1 MQNILLTLKK
11 VIKYF
16 TPPIVFALK
25 HKLLDG
31 GNVNHF
37 RGDFLTWDEAKIK
50 TEGYDSKR
58 LLHKIIDAN
67 REVNKLDSNKFER
80 DSIIFDTPQLLPSL
94 NSYLLLAYALH
105 KSSSN
110 FTVLDFGGS
119 LGTVY
124 RQFKYFTKGNIKIK
138 WVIVEQTEIVNVGND
153 EFKNDELSF
162 LDTNSWKPSQLSVD
176 LIIVSSVLEF
186 CEEPEKIINKFK
198 NTNAKYLILDRT
210 PMWGGGRNVLTICTA
225 AKYIS
230 GSYPCWIFSEPR
242 IKYLLTQHWEIIGEW
257 DALDSDI
264 VFSRGKAKYKGQCWK
279 KRPTT

>member
-1 MQNILLTLKK
+1 MQNILLMLKR

-25 HKLLDG
+25 HKLSNR

-37 RGDFLTWDEAKIK
+37 RGDFLTWDEAKIQ

-67 REVNKLDSNKFER
+67 RKVKLDSNKFER
-80 DSIIFDTPQLLPSL
+80 DSIIFSTPQLLPSL

-124 RQFKYFTKGNIKIK
+124 RQFKYFTKGSIKIK

-162 LDTNSWKPSQLSVD
+162 LDTNSWKPSQLNVD

-186 CEEPEKIINKFK
+186 CEEPEKIINEFK

-210 PMWGGGRNVLTICTA
+210 PVWGAGRNVLTICTA

-230 GSYPCWIFSEPR
+230 GSYPCWIFSEPK
-242 IKYLLTQHWEIIGEW
+242 IKHLLTQHWEIIGEW
-257 DALDSDI
+257 DALGSDI

-279 KRPTT
+279 KRSTT